1 MQGVPAA
8 HSERRPSAADGHAG
22 YYVSAFESR
31 PLTEYGRRVSYWLV
45 AGMLKAL
52 TGIDLGGLCAAVAWE
67 GLVGDL

>member
-1 MQGVPAA
+1 
-8 HSERRPSAADGHAG
+8 
-22 YYVSAFESR
+22 VSAFESRR